1 MKGIFQTGGAIS
13 KRTQEERE
21 VHWEGELSVATS
33 DKNKVMG
40 LFVWFFFWLLLL
52 VFLLLSS
59 NQWLDK
65 VWKSFVKDDYNYRK
79 RGRRVVF
86 MCPFRDEAQFLL
98 VTCSQ

>member
-40 LFVWFFFWLLLL
+40 LFGWFFFL
-52 VFLLLSS
+52 VVVVGFLIIII
-59 NQWLDK
+59 
-65 VWKSFVKDDYNYRK
+65 KS
-79 RGRRVVF
+79 
-86 MCPFRDEAQFLL
+86 MA
-98 VTCSQ
+98 